1 MPRRDSVL
9 WHVVVGIAI
18 LVVLLA
24 IALVIVSQKGTE
36 SGSSPPTTLTTG

>member
-9 WHVVVGIAI
+9 WHLVVGIAI

-24 IALVIVSQKGTE
+24 IALVISSQKGTE
-36 SGSSPPTTLTTG
+36 TGSSPQRTLTTG